1 MAIKF
6 IFNRFKIDLKTRID
20 AIFRFFREKQITLF
34 ASALAFQSLM
44 VIFPFFILLFW
55 YLRSIGITGEWAL
68 QIQNFV
74 LTHLNV
80 NSGEQFNELFENI
93 LGSASGKSWGILSL
107 IIFIYSVVSLLYRVG
122 DTFDEILREKD
133 EDPINWKNSLFML
146 GMRFLV
152 ILMVPIFLI
161 ASSIIKT
168 WVQQSAFISQVFNI
182 PLIGAALGLPLSYT
196 IDFVAFFIVYQYFPF
211 KKIKVLSSLKA
222 SVIITLTLSFGR
234 WMVKTYGGYAFTTH
248 KLYGVAA
255 AFILLLLWLQFAWII
270 FLGGLKILEI
280 RDPN

>member
-1 MAIKF
+1 MLTKVILDLLNIGEKS
-6 IFNRFKIDLKTRID
+6 KIR
-20 AIFRFFREKQITLF
+20 AIFRLFREKQITLF

-55 YLRSIGITGEWAL
+55 YLRSIGITEEWAL

-80 NSGEQFNELFENI
+80 NSGEQFNELFKNI

-133 EDPINWKNSLFML
+133 EVPIDWKNSLYML

-161 ASSIIKT
+161 ISSIIKT
-168 WVQQSAFISQVFNI
+168 WVQQSALLSEAFNI
-182 PLIGAALGLPLSYT
+182 PLIGAALGMPLSYA
-196 IDFVAFFIVYQYFPF
+196 IDVVALFIVYQYFPF
-211 KKIKVLSSLKA
+211 KKIKIISSLKA
-222 SVIITLTLSFGR
+222 SIIITLTLSFGR
-234 WMVKTYGGYAFTTH
+234 WMVKTYGAYAFTTH

-255 AFILLLLWLQFAWII
+255 AFILLLLWLQFAWVI
-270 FLGGLKILEI
+270 FLGGLRILEV
-280 RDPN
+280 RDPT